1 MKISLIKIIGAI
13 AWCLILCCAAQP
25 AAAQG
30 KAFAVSG
37 RVTDTKGAPVIG
49 ATITVDR
56 TMNGTTTASDGSYR
70 ITVRE
75 GDLLRFSF
83 MGCVTQEFTASAAL
97 SHLDV
102 TLEED
107 AQQIGDVVVIGYG
120 AVQKKDLTGS
130 IESLSGT
137 EIAKAMTV
145 NPADALNGRVSGVL
159 VTKASNRPG
168 ADMSIQIRGLNSF
181 NYSNEPLY
189 VIDGVPSSSG
199 MRHINPEDIESIDIL
214 KDASSCAIYG
224 SRGANGVVIVT
235 TKGVNNKE
243 GFTIEYSGY
252 AGLKTPTRIPDMLG
266 SKGDGMEYV
275 DFRIK
280 QWTTK
285 FGASSLSTDAF
296 LTPNERRHIKHG
308 EYYDWLREFSR
319 NAVTT
324 NHSLSASGSTA
335 STSYTF
341 GVGYM
346 QDGGLAGSENFSR
359 LTANVGLEYRVRE
372 KARIGMRAY
381 MSHNKIN
388 HGSDEALLNAY
399 YITPIVGRYEPD
411 GTPTFSHRPG
421 GRVNPFVQ
429 DANTKNESDGWSYNV
444 SAYLSYTPVEH
455 LTLKTQFATQ
465 YDGAVNGYWTGTDS
479 QYGQG
484 VKDPYATRSE
494 GYNQNWVWDNT
505 VTYENT
511 FRDKHKLSVIA
522 LFSMQKDLHQGSGM
536 TGEGLPYDSDW
547 HAIHTAEQITNV
559 NSNYWESAMVSVM
572 GRVNYVFREKYLFTV
587 TARYDG
593 TSRLARGNRW
603 GLLPSA
609 AVGWSIRNEN
619 FLRDKEWLNTLKLRL
634 SWGKTGNNNI
644 GYNVTR
650 TQLSLSPYMLG
661 GSGIKGFGLGGSLG
675 NENLKWEMTSEWN
688 AGLDFG
694 FLANR
699 LTGMVDVYF
708 RKTTDLIF
716 QRQVADLNGYNSI
729 LQNIG
734 TTQNRG
740 VEFTLNSVNIDKRN
754 FKWKTNLVFSLNR
767 NKILDLDGT
776 KTDDLANRRFI
787 GKPMNVYEDNQN
799 NNEVIWAIQ
808 YGADKNFNG
817 AGNPIH
823 AQFGFNLTALYPG
836 MFALNQKEYSSMQ
849 RDIWTNPCVHE
860 WFRHPEID
868 TRYGETFRF
877 DFDINDPS
885 HADYGEKGIYM
896 PRWNDTSGDSHGAA
910 YFYPFRNASG
920 GYNWYPALAL
930 MGWTTDCMPM
940 CRKFRETKIDWGG
953 KGTREDVVIRLAD
966 TYLLAAEAY
975 LLAGNPGK
983 ALEKVNILLRR
994 AAGTEENYQTMKIR
1008 DEAEMTLDRL
1018 LEERGCELFG
1028 EHDRWF
1034 DLKRTGTLLT
1044 RARLNPLVAHYD
1056 NLSEIHLVRPIP
1068 YNERIKLEGLTQN
1081 PGYNN

>member
-1 MKISLIKIIGAI
+1 MKISAKKAI
-13 AWCLILCCAAQP
+13 SALAGWLILWGAALSAEAQP
-25 AAAQG
+25 G
-30 KAFAVSG
+30 TFAVSG
-37 RVTDTKGAPVIG
+37 RVTDTGGSAIVG
-49 ATITVDR
+49 ATIVVEKTS
-56 TMNGTTTASDGSYR
+56 NGTTTGSDGSYR

-83 MGCVTQEFTASAAL
+83 MGCASQEFTASAART
-97 SHLDV
+97 HLDV
-102 TLEED
+102 VLAED

-120 AVQKKDLTGS
+120 TVQKKDLTGS

-145 NPADALNGRVSGVL
+145 NPTDALNGRVSGVL

-252 AGLKTPTRIPDMLG
+252 AGVKTPTRIPDMLG
-266 SKGDGMEYV
+266 SKGNGMEYV

-280 QWTTK
+280 QWTNK

-296 LTPNERRHIKHG
+296 LTPDERRHIKHG
-308 EYYDWLREFSR
+308 EYYDWLREFSKE
-319 NAVTT
+319 AVTT

-346 QDGGLAGSENFSR
+346 QDGGLAGSENFER
-359 LTANVGLEYRVRE
+359 LTANIGLEYRLRE
-372 KARIGMRAY
+372 KARMGMRAY
-381 MSHNKIN
+381 MSHNKID
-388 HGSDEALLNAY
+388 HGSEDALLNAY
-399 YITPIVGRYEPD
+399 YITPIVGRYGPD

-429 DANTKNESDGWSYNV
+429 DANTTNQSDGWSYNV
-444 SAYLSYTPVEH
+444 SAYLSYMPVEN
-455 LTLKTQFATQ
+455 LTLKTQFAAQ

-484 VKDPYATRSE
+484 VKNPYATRSE

-511 FRDKHKLSVIA
+511 FRDQHKLSVIA
-522 LFSMQKDLHQGSGM
+522 LFSMQKDKHTGSGM
-536 TGEGLPYDSDW
+536 TGEGLPYESDW
-547 HAIHTAEQITNV
+547 HAIQTAEQITNV
-559 NSNYWESAMVSVM
+559 NSSYWESAMVSVM
-572 GRVNYVFREKYLFTV
+572 GRVNYVFRDKYLFTV

-593 TSRLARGNRW
+593 TSRLARKNRW

-609 AVGWSIRNEN
+609 AVGWSVKNEN

-644 GYNVTR
+644 GHNVTR
-650 TQLSLSPYMLG
+650 TQLGLSPYMLG
-661 GSGIKGFGLGGSLG
+661 GTGIKGFGMGGSLG
-675 NENLKWEMTSEWN
+675 NEDLKWEMTSEWN

-694 FLANR
+694 FLSNR
-699 LTGMVDVYF
+699 LTGAVDVYF

-716 QRQVADLNGYNSI
+716 QRQVAELNGFNSL

-740 VEFTLNSVNIDKRN
+740 VEFSLNSVNVDKRN

-787 GKPMNVYEDNQN
+787 GKPMNVYYDVKQAGIWQEWEKDEAAKYSAAPGWPKIEDHHPDG
-799 NNEVIWAIQ
+799 VIDAKDMYILGTQ
-808 YGADKNFNG
+808 SPDCTAGMTNTFSYKNWDLSVYMY
-817 AGNPIH
+817 
-823 AQFGFNLTALYPG
+823 AQFGGLYNDPFTYYFLGLNNQDWNKLSVPYWTPENRNDKYPGIGLDCLWTQVLSQVDGTFLKIQNITLGYSLPASALNKVRMKGLRVYLSVQNPFTFSDYLGSDPQVIGEDLSRQLSLYP
-836 MFALNQKEYSSMQ
+836 L
-849 RDIWTNPCVHE
+849 
-860 WFRHPEID
+860 
-868 TRYGETFRF
+868 TFTCGV
-877 DFDINDPS
+877 N
-885 HADYGEKGIYM
+885 
-896 PRWNDTSGDSHGAA
+896 
-910 YFYPFRNASG
+910 
-920 GYNWYPALAL
+920 L
-930 MGWTTDCMPM
+930 
-940 CRKFRETKIDWGG
+940 KF
-953 KGTREDVVIRLAD
+953 
-966 TYLLAAEAY
+966 
-975 LLAGNPGK
+975 
-983 ALEKVNILLRR
+983 
-994 AAGTEENYQTMKIR
+994 
-1008 DEAEMTLDRL
+1008 
-1018 LEERGCELFG
+1018 
-1028 EHDRWF
+1028 
-1034 DLKRTGTLLT
+1034 
-1044 RARLNPLVAHYD
+1044 
-1056 NLSEIHLVRPIP
+1056 
-1068 YNERIKLEGLTQN
+1068 
-1081 PGYNN
+1081 

>member
-37 RVTDTKGAPVIG
+37 HVTDTKGAPVVG
-49 ATITVDR
+49 ATIIVDR

-75 GDLLRFSF
+75 GDLMRFSF

-120 AVQKKDLTGS
+120 TVQKKDLTGS

-252 AGLKTPTRIPDMLG
+252 AGVKTPTRIPDMLG

-359 LTANVGLEYRVRE
+359 LTANVGLEYRVRK

-429 DANTKNESDGWSYNV
+429 DANTRNESDGWSYNV

-465 YDGAVNGYWTGTDS
+465 YDGAVNGYWTGSDS

-484 VKDPYATRSE
+484 VKDPYASRSE

-547 HAIHTAEQITNV
+547 HAIQTAEQITNV

-572 GRVNYVFREKYLFTV
+572 GRVNYVFRDKYLFTV

-609 AVGWSIRNEN
+609 AVGWSIKNEN

-740 VEFTLNSVNIDKRN
+740 VEFTINSVNIDKRN

-787 GKPMNVYEDNQN
+787 GKPMNVYYDVRQAGIWQEWEKDEAAKYSAAPGWPKIEDHYPDG
-799 NNEVIWAIQ
+799 VIDAKDMYILGTQ
-808 YGADKNFNG
+808 SPDFTAGMTNTFSYKNWDLSVYVY
-817 AGNPIH
+817 
-823 AQFGFNLTALYPG
+823 AQFGGLYNDPFTYYFLGLNNQDWNKLSVPYWTPENKNNKYPGIGLDCLWTQVLSQVDGTFLKIQNITLGYSLPATALNKLR
-836 MFALNQKEYSSMQ
+836 M
-849 RDIWTNPCVHE
+849 
-860 WFRHPEID
+860 
-868 TRYGETFRF
+868 
-877 DFDINDPS
+877 
-885 HADYGEKGIYM
+885 KGL
-896 PRWNDTSGDSHGAA
+896 R
-910 YFYPFRNASG
+910 
-920 GYNWYPALAL
+920 
-930 MGWTTDCMPM
+930 
-940 CRKFRETKIDWGG
+940 
-953 KGTREDVVIRLAD
+953 V
-966 TYLLAAEAY
+966 YLS
-975 LLAGNPGK
+975 
-983 ALEKVNILLRR
+983 V
-994 AAGTEENYQTMKIR
+994 
-1008 DEAEMTLDRL
+1008 
-1018 LEERGCELFG
+1018 
-1028 EHDRWF
+1028 
-1034 DLKRTGTLLT
+1034 
-1044 RARLNPLVAHYD
+1044 
-1056 NLSEIHLVRPIP
+1056 
-1068 YNERIKLEGLTQN
+1068 QN
-1081 PGYNN
+1081 PFTFSDYLGSDPQVIGEDLSRQLSLYPLTFTCGVNLKF

>member
-37 RVTDTKGAPVIG
+37 HVTDTKGAPVVG
-49 ATITVDR
+49 ATIIVDR

-75 GDLLRFSF
+75 GDLMRFSF

-107 AQQIGDVVVIGYG
+107 AQQIGNVVVIGYG
-120 AVQKKDLTGS
+120 TIQKKDLTGS

-252 AGLKTPTRIPDMLG
+252 AGVKTPTRIPDMLG

-429 DANTKNESDGWSYNV
+429 DTNTRNESDGWSYNV

-465 YDGAVNGYWTGTDS
+465 YDGAVNGYWTGSDS

-484 VKDPYATRSE
+484 VKDPYASRSE

-547 HAIHTAEQITNV
+547 HAIQTAEQITNV

-572 GRVNYVFREKYLFTV
+572 GRVNYVFRDKYLFTV

-609 AVGWSIRNEN
+609 AVGWSIKNEN

-787 GKPMNVYEDNQN
+787 GKPMNVYYDVRQAGIWQEWEKDEAAKYSAAPGWPKIEDHYPDG
-799 NNEVIWAIQ
+799 VIDAKDMYILGTQ
-808 YGADKNFNG
+808 SPDFTAGMTNTFSYKNWDLSVYVY
-817 AGNPIH
+817 
-823 AQFGFNLTALYPG
+823 AQFGGLYNDPFTYYFLGLNNQDWNKLSVPYWTPENKNNKYPGIGLDCLWTQVLSQVDGTFLKIQNITLGYSLPATALNKLR
-836 MFALNQKEYSSMQ
+836 M
-849 RDIWTNPCVHE
+849 
-860 WFRHPEID
+860 
-868 TRYGETFRF
+868 
-877 DFDINDPS
+877 
-885 HADYGEKGIYM
+885 KGL
-896 PRWNDTSGDSHGAA
+896 R
-910 YFYPFRNASG
+910 
-920 GYNWYPALAL
+920 
-930 MGWTTDCMPM
+930 
-940 CRKFRETKIDWGG
+940 
-953 KGTREDVVIRLAD
+953 V
-966 TYLLAAEAY
+966 YLS
-975 LLAGNPGK
+975 
-983 ALEKVNILLRR
+983 V
-994 AAGTEENYQTMKIR
+994 
-1008 DEAEMTLDRL
+1008 
-1018 LEERGCELFG
+1018 
-1028 EHDRWF
+1028 
-1034 DLKRTGTLLT
+1034 
-1044 RARLNPLVAHYD
+1044 
-1056 NLSEIHLVRPIP
+1056 
-1068 YNERIKLEGLTQN
+1068 QN
-1081 PGYNN
+1081 PFTFSDYLGSDPQVIGEDLSRQLSLYPLTFTCGVNLKF

>member
-37 RVTDTKGAPVIG
+37 HVTDTKGAPVVG
-49 ATITVDR
+49 ATIIVDR

-75 GDLLRFSF
+75 GDLMRFSF

-120 AVQKKDLTGS
+120 TIQKKDLTGS

-243 GFTIEYSGY
+243 GVTIEYSGY
-252 AGLKTPTRIPDMLG
+252 AGVKTPTRIPDMLG

-429 DANTKNESDGWSYNV
+429 DANTRNESDGWSYNV

-465 YDGAVNGYWTGTDS
+465 YDGAVNGYWTGSDS

-484 VKDPYATRSE
+484 VKDPYASRSE

-547 HAIHTAEQITNV
+547 HAIQTAEQITNV

-572 GRVNYVFREKYLFTV
+572 GRVNYVFRDKYLFTV

-609 AVGWSIRNEN
+609 AVGWSIKNEN

-787 GKPMNVYEDNQN
+787 GKPMNVYYDVRQAGIWQEWEKDEAAKYSAAPGWPKIEDHYPDG
-799 NNEVIWAIQ
+799 VIDAKDMYILGTQ
-808 YGADKNFNG
+808 SPDFTAGMTNTFSYKNWDLSVYVY
-817 AGNPIH
+817 
-823 AQFGFNLTALYPG
+823 AQFGGLYNDPFTYYFLGLNNQDWNKLSVPYWTPENKNNKYPGIGLDCLWTQVLSQVDGTFLKIQNITLGYSLPATALNKLR
-836 MFALNQKEYSSMQ
+836 M
-849 RDIWTNPCVHE
+849 
-860 WFRHPEID
+860 
-868 TRYGETFRF
+868 
-877 DFDINDPS
+877 
-885 HADYGEKGIYM
+885 KGL
-896 PRWNDTSGDSHGAA
+896 R
-910 YFYPFRNASG
+910 
-920 GYNWYPALAL
+920 
-930 MGWTTDCMPM
+930 
-940 CRKFRETKIDWGG
+940 
-953 KGTREDVVIRLAD
+953 V
-966 TYLLAAEAY
+966 YLS
-975 LLAGNPGK
+975 
-983 ALEKVNILLRR
+983 V
-994 AAGTEENYQTMKIR
+994 
-1008 DEAEMTLDRL
+1008 
-1018 LEERGCELFG
+1018 
-1028 EHDRWF
+1028 
-1034 DLKRTGTLLT
+1034 
-1044 RARLNPLVAHYD
+1044 
-1056 NLSEIHLVRPIP
+1056 
-1068 YNERIKLEGLTQN
+1068 QN
-1081 PGYNN
+1081 PFTFSDYLGSDPQVIGEDLSRQLSLYPLTFTCGVNLKF

>member
-37 RVTDTKGAPVIG
+37 HVTDTKGAPVVG
-49 ATITVDR
+49 ATIIVDR

-75 GDLLRFSF
+75 GDLMRFSF

-120 AVQKKDLTGS
+120 TIQKKDLTGS

-252 AGLKTPTRIPDMLG
+252 AGVKTPTRIPDMLG

-429 DANTKNESDGWSYNV
+429 DTNTRNESDGWSYNV

-465 YDGAVNGYWTGTDS
+465 YDGAVNGYWTGSDS

-484 VKDPYATRSE
+484 VKDPYASRSE

-547 HAIHTAEQITNV
+547 HAIQTAEQITNV

-572 GRVNYVFREKYLFTV
+572 GRVNYVFRDKYLFTV

-609 AVGWSIRNEN
+609 AVGWSIKNEN

-740 VEFTLNSVNIDKRN
+740 VEFTINSVNIDKRN

-787 GKPMNVYEDNQN
+787 GKPMNVYYDVRQAGIWQEWEKDEAAKYSAAPGWPKIEDHYPDG
-799 NNEVIWAIQ
+799 VIDAKDMYILGTQ
-808 YGADKNFNG
+808 SPDFTAGMTNTFSYKNWDLSVYVY
-817 AGNPIH
+817 
-823 AQFGFNLTALYPG
+823 AQFGGLYNDPFTYYFLGLNNQDWNKLSVPYWTPENKNNKYPGIGLDCLWTQVLSQVDGTFLKIQNITLGYSLPATALNKLR
-836 MFALNQKEYSSMQ
+836 M
-849 RDIWTNPCVHE
+849 
-860 WFRHPEID
+860 
-868 TRYGETFRF
+868 
-877 DFDINDPS
+877 
-885 HADYGEKGIYM
+885 KGL
-896 PRWNDTSGDSHGAA
+896 R
-910 YFYPFRNASG
+910 
-920 GYNWYPALAL
+920 
-930 MGWTTDCMPM
+930 
-940 CRKFRETKIDWGG
+940 
-953 KGTREDVVIRLAD
+953 V
-966 TYLLAAEAY
+966 YLS
-975 LLAGNPGK
+975 
-983 ALEKVNILLRR
+983 V
-994 AAGTEENYQTMKIR
+994 
-1008 DEAEMTLDRL
+1008 
-1018 LEERGCELFG
+1018 
-1028 EHDRWF
+1028 
-1034 DLKRTGTLLT
+1034 
-1044 RARLNPLVAHYD
+1044 
-1056 NLSEIHLVRPIP
+1056 
-1068 YNERIKLEGLTQN
+1068 QN
-1081 PGYNN
+1081 PFTFSDYLGSDPQVIGEDLSRQLSLYPLTFTCGVNLKF

>member
-1 MKISLIKIIGAI
+1 MKISFIKIIGAI

-25 AAAQG
+25 VAAQG

-37 RVTDTKGAPVIG
+37 HVTDTKGAPVVG
-49 ATITVDR
+49 ATIIVDR

-75 GDLLRFSF
+75 GDLMRFSF

-120 AVQKKDLTGS
+120 TVQKKDLTGS

-252 AGLKTPTRIPDMLG
+252 AGVKTPTRIPDMLG

-429 DANTKNESDGWSYNV
+429 DANTRNESDGWSYNV

-465 YDGAVNGYWTGTDS
+465 YDGAVNGYWTGSDS

-484 VKDPYATRSE
+484 VKEPYASRSE

-547 HAIHTAEQITNV
+547 HAIQTAEQITNV

-609 AVGWSIRNEN
+609 AVGWSIKNEN

-740 VEFTLNSVNIDKRN
+740 VEFTINSVNIDKRN

-787 GKPMNVYEDNQN
+787 GKPMNVYYDVKQAGIWQEWEKDEAAKYSAAPGWPKIEDHYPDG
-799 NNEVIWAIQ
+799 VIDAKDMYILGTQ
-808 YGADKNFNG
+808 SPDFTAGMTNTFSYKNWDLSVYVY
-817 AGNPIH
+817 
-823 AQFGFNLTALYPG
+823 AQFGGLYNDPFTYYFLGLNNQDWNKLSVPYWTPENKNNKYPGIGLDCLWTQVLSQVDGTFLKIQNITLGYSLPATALNKLR
-836 MFALNQKEYSSMQ
+836 M
-849 RDIWTNPCVHE
+849 
-860 WFRHPEID
+860 
-868 TRYGETFRF
+868 
-877 DFDINDPS
+877 
-885 HADYGEKGIYM
+885 KGL
-896 PRWNDTSGDSHGAA
+896 R
-910 YFYPFRNASG
+910 
-920 GYNWYPALAL
+920 
-930 MGWTTDCMPM
+930 
-940 CRKFRETKIDWGG
+940 
-953 KGTREDVVIRLAD
+953 V
-966 TYLLAAEAY
+966 YLS
-975 LLAGNPGK
+975 
-983 ALEKVNILLRR
+983 V
-994 AAGTEENYQTMKIR
+994 
-1008 DEAEMTLDRL
+1008 
-1018 LEERGCELFG
+1018 
-1028 EHDRWF
+1028 
-1034 DLKRTGTLLT
+1034 
-1044 RARLNPLVAHYD
+1044 
-1056 NLSEIHLVRPIP
+1056 
-1068 YNERIKLEGLTQN
+1068 QN
-1081 PGYNN
+1081 PFTFSDYLGSDPQVIGEDLSRQLSLYPLTFTCGVNLKF

>member
-37 RVTDTKGAPVIG
+37 HVTDTKGAPVVG
-49 ATITVDR
+49 ATIIVDR

-75 GDLLRFSF
+75 GDLMRFSF

-120 AVQKKDLTGS
+120 TIQKKDLTGS

-252 AGLKTPTRIPDMLG
+252 AGVKTPTRIPDMLG

-429 DANTKNESDGWSYNV
+429 DANTRNESDGWSYNV

-465 YDGAVNGYWTGTDS
+465 YDGAVNGYWTGSDS

-484 VKDPYATRSE
+484 VKDPYASRSE

-547 HAIHTAEQITNV
+547 HAIQTAEQITNV

-572 GRVNYVFREKYLFTV
+572 GRVNYVFRDKYLFTV

-609 AVGWSIRNEN
+609 AVGWSIKNEN

-787 GKPMNVYEDNQN
+787 GKPMNVYYDVRQAGIWQEWEKDEAAKYSAAPGWPKIEDHYPDG
-799 NNEVIWAIQ
+799 VIDAKDMYILGTQ
-808 YGADKNFNG
+808 SPDFTAGMTNTFSYKNWDLSVYVY
-817 AGNPIH
+817 
-823 AQFGFNLTALYPG
+823 AQFGGLYNDPFTYYFLGLNNQDWNKLSVPYWTPENKNNKYPGIGLDCLWTQVLSQVDGTFLKIQNITLGYSLPATALNKLR
-836 MFALNQKEYSSMQ
+836 M
-849 RDIWTNPCVHE
+849 
-860 WFRHPEID
+860 
-868 TRYGETFRF
+868 
-877 DFDINDPS
+877 
-885 HADYGEKGIYM
+885 KGL
-896 PRWNDTSGDSHGAA
+896 R
-910 YFYPFRNASG
+910 
-920 GYNWYPALAL
+920 
-930 MGWTTDCMPM
+930 
-940 CRKFRETKIDWGG
+940 
-953 KGTREDVVIRLAD
+953 V
-966 TYLLAAEAY
+966 YLS
-975 LLAGNPGK
+975 
-983 ALEKVNILLRR
+983 V
-994 AAGTEENYQTMKIR
+994 
-1008 DEAEMTLDRL
+1008 
-1018 LEERGCELFG
+1018 
-1028 EHDRWF
+1028 
-1034 DLKRTGTLLT
+1034 
-1044 RARLNPLVAHYD
+1044 
-1056 NLSEIHLVRPIP
+1056 
-1068 YNERIKLEGLTQN
+1068 QN
-1081 PGYNN
+1081 PFTFSDYLGSDPQVIGEDLSRQLSLYPLTFTCGVNLKF

>member
-49 ATITVDR
+49 ATIIVDR

-120 AVQKKDLTGS
+120 TVQKKDLTGS

-429 DANTKNESDGWSYNV
+429 DANTRNESDGWSYNV

-699 LTGMVDVYF
+699 LTGMIDVYF
-708 RKTTDLIF
+708 RKATDLIF

-787 GKPMNVYEDNQN
+787 GKPMNVYYDVKQAGIWQEWEKDEAAKYSAAPGWPKIEDHYPDG
-799 NNEVIWAIQ
+799 VIDAKDMYILGTQ
-808 YGADKNFNG
+808 SPDFTAGMTNTFSYKNWDLSVYVY
-817 AGNPIH
+817 
-823 AQFGFNLTALYPG
+823 AQFGGLYNDPFTYYFLGLNNQDWNKLSVPYWKPENKNNKYPGIGLDCLWTQVLSQVDGTFLKIQNITLGYSLPATALNKLR
-836 MFALNQKEYSSMQ
+836 M
-849 RDIWTNPCVHE
+849 
-860 WFRHPEID
+860 
-868 TRYGETFRF
+868 
-877 DFDINDPS
+877 
-885 HADYGEKGIYM
+885 KGL
-896 PRWNDTSGDSHGAA
+896 R
-910 YFYPFRNASG
+910 
-920 GYNWYPALAL
+920 
-930 MGWTTDCMPM
+930 
-940 CRKFRETKIDWGG
+940 
-953 KGTREDVVIRLAD
+953 V
-966 TYLLAAEAY
+966 YLS
-975 LLAGNPGK
+975 
-983 ALEKVNILLRR
+983 V
-994 AAGTEENYQTMKIR
+994 
-1008 DEAEMTLDRL
+1008 
-1018 LEERGCELFG
+1018 
-1028 EHDRWF
+1028 
-1034 DLKRTGTLLT
+1034 
-1044 RARLNPLVAHYD
+1044 
-1056 NLSEIHLVRPIP
+1056 
-1068 YNERIKLEGLTQN
+1068 QN
-1081 PGYNN
+1081 PFTFSDYLGSDPQVIGEDLSRQLSLYPLTFTCGVNLKF

>member
-37 RVTDTKGAPVIG
+37 HVTDTKGAPVVG
-49 ATITVDR
+49 ATIIVDR

-75 GDLLRFSF
+75 GDLMRFSF

-120 AVQKKDLTGS
+120 TVQKKDLTGS

-252 AGLKTPTRIPDMLG
+252 AGVKTPTRIPDMLG

-429 DANTKNESDGWSYNV
+429 DANTRNESDGWSYNV

-465 YDGAVNGYWTGTDS
+465 YDGAVNGYWTGSDS

-484 VKDPYATRSE
+484 VKDPYASRSE

-547 HAIHTAEQITNV
+547 HAIQTAEQITNV

-572 GRVNYVFREKYLFTV
+572 GRVNYVFRDKYLFTV

-609 AVGWSIRNEN
+609 AVGWSIKNEN

-787 GKPMNVYEDNQN
+787 GKPMNVYYDVRQAGIWQEWEKDEAAKYSAAPGWPKIEDHYPDG
-799 NNEVIWAIQ
+799 VIDAKDMYILGTQ
-808 YGADKNFNG
+808 SPDFTTGMTNTFSYKNWDLSVYVY
-817 AGNPIH
+817 
-823 AQFGFNLTALYPG
+823 AQFGGLYNDPFTYYFLGLNNQDWNKLSVPYWTPENKNNKYPGIGLDCLWTQVLSQVDGTFLKIQNITLGYSLPATALNKLR
-836 MFALNQKEYSSMQ
+836 M
-849 RDIWTNPCVHE
+849 
-860 WFRHPEID
+860 
-868 TRYGETFRF
+868 
-877 DFDINDPS
+877 
-885 HADYGEKGIYM
+885 KGL
-896 PRWNDTSGDSHGAA
+896 R
-910 YFYPFRNASG
+910 
-920 GYNWYPALAL
+920 
-930 MGWTTDCMPM
+930 
-940 CRKFRETKIDWGG
+940 
-953 KGTREDVVIRLAD
+953 V
-966 TYLLAAEAY
+966 YLS
-975 LLAGNPGK
+975 
-983 ALEKVNILLRR
+983 V
-994 AAGTEENYQTMKIR
+994 
-1008 DEAEMTLDRL
+1008 
-1018 LEERGCELFG
+1018 
-1028 EHDRWF
+1028 
-1034 DLKRTGTLLT
+1034 
-1044 RARLNPLVAHYD
+1044 
-1056 NLSEIHLVRPIP
+1056 
-1068 YNERIKLEGLTQN
+1068 QN
-1081 PGYNN
+1081 PFTFSDYLGSDPQVIGEDLSRQLSLYPLTFTCGVNLKF

>member
-37 RVTDTKGAPVIG
+37 HVTDTKGAPVVG
-49 ATITVDR
+49 ATIIVDR

-75 GDLLRFSF
+75 GDLMRFSF

-120 AVQKKDLTGS
+120 TIQKKDLTGS

-252 AGLKTPTRIPDMLG
+252 AGVKTPTRIPDMLG

-429 DANTKNESDGWSYNV
+429 DANTRNESDGWSYNV

-465 YDGAVNGYWTGTDS
+465 YDGAVNGYWTGSDS

-484 VKDPYATRSE
+484 VKDPYASRSE

-547 HAIHTAEQITNV
+547 HAIQTAEQITNV

-572 GRVNYVFREKYLFTV
+572 GRVNYVFRDKYLFTV

-609 AVGWSIRNEN
+609 AVGWSIKNEN

-740 VEFTLNSVNIDKRN
+740 VEFTINSVNIDKRN

-787 GKPMNVYEDNQN
+787 GKPMNVYYDVRQAGIWQEWEKDEAAKYSAAPGWPKIEDHYPDG
-799 NNEVIWAIQ
+799 VIDAKDMYILGTQ
-808 YGADKNFNG
+808 SPDFTAGMTNTFSYKNWDLSVYVY
-817 AGNPIH
+817 
-823 AQFGFNLTALYPG
+823 AQFGGLYNDPFTYYFLGLNNQDWNKLSVPYWTPENKNNKYPGIGLDCLWTQVLSQVDGTFLKIQNITLGYSLPATALNKLR
-836 MFALNQKEYSSMQ
+836 M
-849 RDIWTNPCVHE
+849 
-860 WFRHPEID
+860 
-868 TRYGETFRF
+868 
-877 DFDINDPS
+877 
-885 HADYGEKGIYM
+885 KGL
-896 PRWNDTSGDSHGAA
+896 R
-910 YFYPFRNASG
+910 
-920 GYNWYPALAL
+920 
-930 MGWTTDCMPM
+930 
-940 CRKFRETKIDWGG
+940 
-953 KGTREDVVIRLAD
+953 V
-966 TYLLAAEAY
+966 YLS
-975 LLAGNPGK
+975 
-983 ALEKVNILLRR
+983 V
-994 AAGTEENYQTMKIR
+994 
-1008 DEAEMTLDRL
+1008 
-1018 LEERGCELFG
+1018 
-1028 EHDRWF
+1028 
-1034 DLKRTGTLLT
+1034 
-1044 RARLNPLVAHYD
+1044 
-1056 NLSEIHLVRPIP
+1056 
-1068 YNERIKLEGLTQN
+1068 QN
-1081 PGYNN
+1081 PFTFSDYLGSDPQVIGEDLSRQLSLYPLTFTCGVNLKF

>member
-120 AVQKKDLTGS
+120 TVQKKDLTGS

-787 GKPMNVYEDNQN
+787 GKPMNVYYDVRQAGIWQEWEKDEAAKYSAAPGWPKIEDHYPDG
-799 NNEVIWAIQ
+799 VIDAKDMYILGTQ
-808 YGADKNFNG
+808 SPDFTAGMTNTFSYKNWDLSVYVY
-817 AGNPIH
+817 
-823 AQFGFNLTALYPG
+823 AQFGGLYNDPFTYYFLGLNNQDWNKLSVPYWTPENKNNKYPGIGLDCLWTQVLSQVDGTFLKIQNITLGYSLPATALNKLR
-836 MFALNQKEYSSMQ
+836 M
-849 RDIWTNPCVHE
+849 
-860 WFRHPEID
+860 
-868 TRYGETFRF
+868 
-877 DFDINDPS
+877 
-885 HADYGEKGIYM
+885 KGL
-896 PRWNDTSGDSHGAA
+896 R
-910 YFYPFRNASG
+910 
-920 GYNWYPALAL
+920 
-930 MGWTTDCMPM
+930 
-940 CRKFRETKIDWGG
+940 
-953 KGTREDVVIRLAD
+953 V
-966 TYLLAAEAY
+966 YLS
-975 LLAGNPGK
+975 
-983 ALEKVNILLRR
+983 V
-994 AAGTEENYQTMKIR
+994 
-1008 DEAEMTLDRL
+1008 
-1018 LEERGCELFG
+1018 
-1028 EHDRWF
+1028 
-1034 DLKRTGTLLT
+1034 
-1044 RARLNPLVAHYD
+1044 
-1056 NLSEIHLVRPIP
+1056 
-1068 YNERIKLEGLTQN
+1068 QN
-1081 PGYNN
+1081 PFTFSDYLGSDPQVIGEDLSRQLSLYPLTFTCGVNLKF

>member
-787 GKPMNVYEDNQN
+787 GKPMNVYYDVKQAGIWQEWEKDEAAKYSAAPGWPKIEDHYPDG
-799 NNEVIWAIQ
+799 VIDAKDMYILGTQ
-808 YGADKNFNG
+808 SPDFTAGMTNTFSYKNWDLSVYVY
-817 AGNPIH
+817 
-823 AQFGFNLTALYPG
+823 AQFGGLYNDPFTYYFLGLNNQDWNKLSVPYWTPENKNNKYPGIGLDCLWTQVLSQVDGTFLKIQNITLGYSLPATALNKLR
-836 MFALNQKEYSSMQ
+836 M
-849 RDIWTNPCVHE
+849 
-860 WFRHPEID
+860 
-868 TRYGETFRF
+868 
-877 DFDINDPS
+877 
-885 HADYGEKGIYM
+885 KGL
-896 PRWNDTSGDSHGAA
+896 R
-910 YFYPFRNASG
+910 
-920 GYNWYPALAL
+920 
-930 MGWTTDCMPM
+930 
-940 CRKFRETKIDWGG
+940 
-953 KGTREDVVIRLAD
+953 V
-966 TYLLAAEAY
+966 YLS
-975 LLAGNPGK
+975 
-983 ALEKVNILLRR
+983 V
-994 AAGTEENYQTMKIR
+994 
-1008 DEAEMTLDRL
+1008 
-1018 LEERGCELFG
+1018 
-1028 EHDRWF
+1028 
-1034 DLKRTGTLLT
+1034 
-1044 RARLNPLVAHYD
+1044 
-1056 NLSEIHLVRPIP
+1056 
-1068 YNERIKLEGLTQN
+1068 QN
-1081 PGYNN
+1081 PFTFSDYLGSDPQVIGEELSRQLSLYPLTFTCGVNLKF

>member
-37 RVTDTKGAPVIG
+37 HVTDTKGAPVVG
-49 ATITVDR
+49 ATIIVDR

-75 GDLLRFSF
+75 GDLMRFSF

-97 SHLDV
+97 SHLNV

-120 AVQKKDLTGS
+120 TIQKKDLTGS

-252 AGLKTPTRIPDMLG
+252 AGVKTPTRIPDMLG

-429 DANTKNESDGWSYNV
+429 DANTRNESDGWSYNV

-465 YDGAVNGYWTGTDS
+465 YDGAVNGYWTGSDS

-484 VKDPYATRSE
+484 VKDPYASRSE

-547 HAIHTAEQITNV
+547 HAIQTAEQITNV

-572 GRVNYVFREKYLFTV
+572 GRVNYVFRDKYLFTV

-609 AVGWSIRNEN
+609 AVGWSIKNEN

-787 GKPMNVYEDNQN
+787 GKPMNVYYDVRQAGIWQEWEKDEAAKYSAAPGWPKIEDHYPDG
-799 NNEVIWAIQ
+799 VIDAKDMYILGTQ
-808 YGADKNFNG
+808 SPDFTAGMTNTFSYKNWDLSVYVY
-817 AGNPIH
+817 
-823 AQFGFNLTALYPG
+823 AQFGGLYNDPFTYYFLGLNNQDWNKLSVPYWTPENKNNKYPGIGLDCLWTQVLSQVDGTFLKIQNITLGYSLPATALNKLR
-836 MFALNQKEYSSMQ
+836 M
-849 RDIWTNPCVHE
+849 
-860 WFRHPEID
+860 
-868 TRYGETFRF
+868 
-877 DFDINDPS
+877 
-885 HADYGEKGIYM
+885 KGL
-896 PRWNDTSGDSHGAA
+896 R
-910 YFYPFRNASG
+910 
-920 GYNWYPALAL
+920 
-930 MGWTTDCMPM
+930 
-940 CRKFRETKIDWGG
+940 
-953 KGTREDVVIRLAD
+953 V
-966 TYLLAAEAY
+966 YLS
-975 LLAGNPGK
+975 
-983 ALEKVNILLRR
+983 V
-994 AAGTEENYQTMKIR
+994 
-1008 DEAEMTLDRL
+1008 
-1018 LEERGCELFG
+1018 
-1028 EHDRWF
+1028 
-1034 DLKRTGTLLT
+1034 
-1044 RARLNPLVAHYD
+1044 
-1056 NLSEIHLVRPIP
+1056 
-1068 YNERIKLEGLTQN
+1068 QN
-1081 PGYNN
+1081 PFTFSDYLGSDPQVIGEDLSRQLSLYPLTFTCGVNLKF

>member
-75 GDLLRFSF
+75 GNLLRFSF

-120 AVQKKDLTGS
+120 TVQKKDLTGS

-787 GKPMNVYEDNQN
+787 GKPMNVYYDVKQAGIWQEWEKDEAAKYSAAPGWPKIEDHYPDG
-799 NNEVIWAIQ
+799 VIDAKDMYILGTQ
-808 YGADKNFNG
+808 SPDFTAGMTNTFSYKNWDLSVYVY
-817 AGNPIH
+817 
-823 AQFGFNLTALYPG
+823 AQFGGLYNDPFTYYFLGLNNQDWNKLSVPYWTPENKNNKYPGIGLDCLWTQVLSQVDGTFLKIQNITLGYSLPATALNKLR
-836 MFALNQKEYSSMQ
+836 M
-849 RDIWTNPCVHE
+849 
-860 WFRHPEID
+860 
-868 TRYGETFRF
+868 
-877 DFDINDPS
+877 
-885 HADYGEKGIYM
+885 KGL
-896 PRWNDTSGDSHGAA
+896 R
-910 YFYPFRNASG
+910 
-920 GYNWYPALAL
+920 
-930 MGWTTDCMPM
+930 
-940 CRKFRETKIDWGG
+940 
-953 KGTREDVVIRLAD
+953 V
-966 TYLLAAEAY
+966 YLS
-975 LLAGNPGK
+975 
-983 ALEKVNILLRR
+983 V
-994 AAGTEENYQTMKIR
+994 
-1008 DEAEMTLDRL
+1008 
-1018 LEERGCELFG
+1018 
-1028 EHDRWF
+1028 
-1034 DLKRTGTLLT
+1034 
-1044 RARLNPLVAHYD
+1044 
-1056 NLSEIHLVRPIP
+1056 
-1068 YNERIKLEGLTQN
+1068 QN
-1081 PGYNN
+1081 PFTFSDYLGSDPQVIGEELSRQLSLYPLTFTCGVNLKF